1 MKEQKG
7 YIKGY
12 ILRFENNFWQNLFLF
27 IWLRLLQNQ
36 IPVKELPTVWLNVCI
51 FFFLD
56 EVPFQI
62 KKFSC
67 SQ

>member
-7 YIKGY
+7 YIKVY
-12 ILRFENNFWQNLFLF
+12 ILRFENSFWQNLFLF
-27 IWLRLLQNQ
+27 ISLRLLQNQ
-36 IPVKELPTVWLNVCI
+36 IPVKEFSTVWLNVCI

-56 EVPFQI
+56 EVPFQT